1 MGSCWLQTAKT
12 AHFLH
17 ISFCFV
23 SLAGHLLSFISVGKV
38 LGKAFWIVGLD
49 GRKCRWVVEE
59 DLHRNFR
66 VNLTSFLPFSQRP
79 AFLIDSCSLFWPSL
93 KDLSPPPPP
102 LPAAPA
108 KGDPTTVFCNLP
120 VSVRRS
126 KYCLELSIT

>member
-93 KDLSPPPPP
+93 KNLSPPPSLVP
-102 LPAAPA
+102 LQR
-108 KGDPTTVFCNLP
+108 GTQRLFSVNLP

>member
-79 AFLIDSCSLFWPSL
+79 AFLIDSCSLFWPIILAQFEKSL
-93 KDLSPPPPP
+93 PTP

-108 KGDPTTVFCNLP
+108 KGGPNDCFL
-120 VSVRRS
+120 
-126 KYCLELSIT
+126 

>member
-102 LPAAPA
+102 SLLPLLR
-108 KGDPTTVFCNLP
+108 GTQRLF
-120 VSVRRS
+120 SVIYR
-126 KYCLELSIT
+126 YLFGEANIA